1 MRSKERRGVRME
13 LVGVLTFKEKEME
26 EHPIKMDEKR
36 DPSEVRR
43 RIGKL
48 GGYKSSG
55 KRECQERKC
64 HQ

>member
-1 MRSKERRGVRME
+1 ME
-13 LVGVLTFKEKEME
+13 LVGVLTFKGKEME